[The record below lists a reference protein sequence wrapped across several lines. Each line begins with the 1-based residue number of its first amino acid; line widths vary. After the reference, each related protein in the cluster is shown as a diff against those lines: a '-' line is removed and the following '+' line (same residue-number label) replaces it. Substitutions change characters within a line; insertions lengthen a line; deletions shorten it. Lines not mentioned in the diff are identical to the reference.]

1 MPGNDSE
8 MIRKWLETRVR
19 DSLGSLWAC
28 RDDLGMLFAL
38 HPSSAG

>member
-1 MPGNDSE
+1 MPGKGSE
-8 MIRKWLETRVR
+8 MVRKWLETLVR
-19 DSLGSLWAC
+19 GSLGSLWTR